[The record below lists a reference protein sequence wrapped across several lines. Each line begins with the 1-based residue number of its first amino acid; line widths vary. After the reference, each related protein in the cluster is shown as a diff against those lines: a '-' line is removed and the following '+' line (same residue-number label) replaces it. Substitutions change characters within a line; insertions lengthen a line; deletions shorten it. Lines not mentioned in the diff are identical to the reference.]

1 MTCGSTVLLNL
12 RLRKRFALGIFDV
25 AVQAGLLNVD
35 EKQAKT
41 GIAEQL
47 PDQVDIVNPGGGPWK
62 DASSAAASDGCF
74 TLRLVSIGLGLGV
87 MSRRFCW
94 KGKSSDLWGR
104 KWMVQ

>member
-1 MTCGSTVLLNL
+1 MRVDGFAKFATAEAFRFGYIRRCGAGWTVEC
-12 RLRKRFALGIFDV
+12 RR
-25 AVQAGLLNVD
+25 
-35 EKQAKT
+35 KQAKT
-41 GIAEQL
+41 RIAEQL
-47 PDQVDIVNPGGGPWK
+47 PDQVDIVNPGGEPWK

-104 KWMVQ
+104 KLMVQ